1 MIMKH
6 SFLIVLISIF
16 SVKSF
21 AGIEPVTRG
30 KIATPISTGTAQ
42 PVVVGTA
49 TASTTVTINTPQL
62 STYSSNKSL
71 FINHEIR
78 KYQ

>member
-1 MIMKH
+1 MKH

-62 STYSSNKSL
+62 STYTDVLKQGVIT
-71 FINHEIR
+71 FGVDHHCD
-78 KYQ
+78 